1 MVTLKE
7 LKEYQDKFG
16 THHPFCDCPKC
27 YHKRVNG
34 SLLNKIWRL
43 FLMRKEREPKTY
55 IKEKDKYVCPG
66 CLEETLLYNEEE
78 RMFICSNCKKSY
90 ALAEV
95 E

>member
-1 MVTLKE
+1 M
-7 LKEYQDKFG
+7 G
-16 THHPFCDCPKC
+16 
-27 YHKRVNG
+27 
-34 SLLNKIWRL
+34 
-43 FLMRKEREPKTY
+43 KEREPKTY

-66 CLEETLLYNEEE
+66 CLEETLIYDEEE